1 MADRRGVSWRR
12 LLSEAVVIVASVYLA
27 IVLEGM
33 SDDRDRATEAVDAL
47 VQLVEELRKDRSD
60 VAEVIAEQENL
71 SRLYVNLR
79 RWFEDPSSMPADSVQ
94 ETLDL
99 VAWSNRTMF
108 PRGAA
113 WTTMVAAGQLRY
125 LEDVALVTRL
135 GDLYENVNPRIE
147 YNGAAYDASLNTV
160 MRESVPTVWDFEGSR
175 LVTGETDT
183 SLTDK
188 LHCSTGV
195 VQTAVCHPGKIAHQC
210 KYGPF
215 SLTEFRLGLTQSP
228 LSIDLS
234 HNTPYDLRQILKES
248 GVFHNIVP
256 RTEFHHFHRNL
267 LITLPGHH
275 HERNL
280 AACLPQS
287 FHHLFAC
294 HIRQLVI

>member
-113 WTTMVAAGQLRY
+113 WTTVVAGSSLSSDSVVLAVGRVVGDVPRSCAG
-125 LEDVALVTRL
+125 
-135 GDLYENVNPRIE
+135 
-147 YNGAAYDASLNTV
+147 
-160 MRESVPTVWDFEGSR
+160 RE
-175 LVTGETDT
+175 
-183 SLTDK
+183 
-188 LHCSTGV
+188 
-195 VQTAVCHPGKIAHQC
+195 
-210 KYGPF
+210 
-215 SLTEFRLGLTQSP
+215 
-228 LSIDLS
+228 LS
-234 HNTPYDLRQILKES
+234 HAMNE
-248 GVFHNIVP
+248 
-256 RTEFHHFHRNL
+256 
-267 LITLPGHH
+267 
-275 HERNL
+275 
-280 AACLPQS
+280 CLP
-287 FHHLFAC
+287 
-294 HIRQLVI
+294 

>member
-33 SDDRDRATEAVDAL
+33 SEDRDRATEAVDAL
-47 VQLVEELRKDRSD
+47 VQLVEELRKDRAD
-60 VAEVIAEQENL
+60 VAEVIAEQESL
-71 SRLYVNLR
+71 SRQYVNLR

-147 YNGAAYDASLNTV
+147 YNGAAYDANLNTV
-160 MRESVPTVWDFEGSR
+160 MRESVPTVWDFEASR
-175 LVTGETDT
+175 LVTGDPEVVARIQGQ
-183 SLTDK
+183 LRY
-188 LHCSTGV
+188 LHVAFNGWYLWYLA
-195 VQTAVCHPGKIAHQC
+195 QYAEQ
-210 KYGPF
+210 
-215 SLTEFRLGLTQSP
+215 LDGLILDVEAFLDAREGREGS
-228 LSIDLS
+228 
-234 HNTPYDLRQILKES
+234 RQ
-248 GVFHNIVP
+248 G
-256 RTEFHHFHRNL
+256 
-267 LITLPGHH
+267 G
-275 HERNL
+275 
-280 AACLPQS
+280 
-287 FHHLFAC
+287 
-294 HIRQLVI
+294 